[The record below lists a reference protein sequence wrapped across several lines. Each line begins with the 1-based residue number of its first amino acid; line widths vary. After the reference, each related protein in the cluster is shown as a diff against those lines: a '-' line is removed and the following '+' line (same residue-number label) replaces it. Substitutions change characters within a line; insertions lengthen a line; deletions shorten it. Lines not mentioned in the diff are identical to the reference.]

1 MNISDVNI
9 EFFVN
14 LDTDLYKRYIIYRI
28 SFNIPNVYYL
38 FTIPVVLLLLLKWGI
53 VEPGFSVF
61 VTSENRLFFKHSFQV
76 CFAAHKIKILLYNS

>member
-38 FTIPVVLLLLLKWGI
+38 FTIPVVLLLLLK
-53 VEPGFSVF
+53 
-61 VTSENRLFFKHSFQV
+61 
-76 CFAAHKIKILLYNS
+76 